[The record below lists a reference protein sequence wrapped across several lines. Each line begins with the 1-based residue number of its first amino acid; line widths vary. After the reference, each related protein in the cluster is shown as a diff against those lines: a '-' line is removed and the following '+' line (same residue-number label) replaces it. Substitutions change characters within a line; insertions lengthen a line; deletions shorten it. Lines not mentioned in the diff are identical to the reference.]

1 VFSGL
6 FFNGAESWRDPECY
20 KKVVEIEALN
30 ESVESRRGRADPV
43 GAGRADD
50 PTRVL

>member
-6 FFNGAESWRDPECY
+6 FFNGAESWRDPKCD
-20 KKVVEIEALN
+20 KKVVEIKAFN
-30 ESVESRRGRADPV
+30 KSVESRRARADPV
-43 GAGRADD
+43 GAAAVDD